1 MMKRLLA
8 FTAMLL
14 VGAPSWALVGLENVS
29 FDGSLE
35 VRGASASN
43 ETDLNDK
50 ANDHRGVT
58 ATRTRVGIAAD
69 VTEDVK
75 TRLEVTRTPGSA
87 GSAALYGGAAQP
99 TSVQTEENSWVFNN
113 AYVDVAN
120 LWSLSVRLGRQYV
133 GEAGDLVWHLGAKD
147 DDAMTI
153 TSIDGIAVRKAK
165 IADKLDL
172 DAFTGKF
179 RESAANVAATDAT
192 SSGDIN
198 LSNLQATLRNVLPG
212 GNIWVGLLMGNA
224 AGVTNKTG
232 DNINLNI
239 ARIGANGGVAENLVT
254 YRAEFLQ
261 DFGNR
266 NGAGVGGADVKFK
279 GNAFDLGVG
288 VNAPESSA
296 GKIGVWANYLH
307 ASGDKTADND
317 DKSFNDFTTLGVNT
331 SDRYYGEIFG
341 RSNAL
346 AGAGSPLG
354 QGAGNFG
361 GQGQGLQ
368 VFDIGAN
375 FKPSFWS
382 KGWFKADWYNLGT
395 SEDTVALVSPGVTK
409 SSKKLGNELDLT
421 VGYDHSDNVG
431 FKAGYA
437 MLMPDDGLSLI
448 QTGNT
453 TANDTITEW
462 FGRASVKWGG
472 AEK

>member
-43 ETDLNDK
+43 EADLSDK

-87 GSAALYGGAAQP
+87 GSAALYGGAARP

-153 TSIDGIAVRKAK
+153 TSIDGLAVRKAK

-179 RESAANVAATDAT
+179 RESAASVAATDAT
-192 SSGDIN
+192 SSGDVN

-224 AGVTNKTG
+224 ANTAAVG
-232 DNINLNI
+232 DNVNLNI
-239 ARIGANGGVAENLVT
+239 VRVGANGGVAENLVT

-261 DFGNR
+261 NFGHA
-266 NGAGVGGADVKFK
+266 NGAGVGGADVKLK
-279 GNAFDLGVG
+279 GNAFDVGVG
-288 VNAPESSA
+288 LNAPESGA
-296 GKIGVWANYLH
+296 GKFGVWGNFVRS
-307 ASGDKTADND
+307 SGDKNADND
-317 DKSFNDFTTLGVNT
+317 DKSFNDFTLLGVNT

-346 AGAGSPLG
+346 AAGGSPLG
-354 QGAGNFG
+354 QGLGNWG
-361 GQGQGLQ
+361 GQGSGLQ
-368 VFDIGAN
+368 VINVGAN
-375 FKPSFWS
+375 FKPAFWS
-382 KGWFKADWYNLGT
+382 KGWFKLDWFNLAT
-395 SEDTVALVSPGVTK
+395 TEDVAIAGK
-409 SSKKLGNELDLT
+409 KDDKLGNEVDAT
-421 VGYDHSDNVG
+421 IGYDHSDNVG
-431 FKAGYA
+431 FKVGYA
-437 MLMPDDGLSLI
+437 MLMPDDALSLI
-448 QTGNT
+448 KTGGT
-453 TANDTITEW
+453 TSDDAITEW
-462 FGRASVKWGG
+462 FGRASIKWGG